1 MTSKSTYPNSLLGS
15 QIGGATALSAAQ
27 QMDIRE
33 RALQMA
39 HVRLL
44 NGSDNEIF
52 ALAQRF
58 YAFIVSGDA
67 PPNS

>member
-1 MTSKSTYPNSLLGS
+1 MTSKLTYPNSLMGA
-15 QIGGATALSAAQ
+15 QIGGAPALTAAQ

-39 HVRLL
+39 HIRLL
-44 NGSDNEIF
+44 NSSDGEIF
-52 ALAQRF
+52 ALAQKF
-58 YAFIVSGDA
+58 YDFIVSGDV